1 VTPNLFET
9 IRRIVQDELGRT
21 RTAEL
26 ATVQEQHPHAAE
38 SDKDNYACTVQL
50 RNSGIVLKHVPVATS
65 RIGSVAIPAVGELVL
80 VQFISGD
87 INAPV
92 IVGRL
97 YNDEDR
103 PPVSED
109 GKAVVHLPLA
119 ASDDDAVHIELLS
132 GDSRALTIRLGKGL
146 LVSLQDDDPV
156 VQLDIDS
163 GKAQVQID
171 RDGAVT
177 ITSKGKIAMQGS
189 EIAIEAQ
196 GALKLKGATVDIN

>member
-1 VTPNLFET
+1 MTPNLFET